1 MSSDIASPDSRAA
14 AIDPDAFRMAM
25 RRVSSP
31 VAIVTSMDGDQPVGL
46 TATAIC
52 SATTEPPTILVCVNQ
67 TAGAVRPIAA
77 SRVLAVSFLSEAQH
91 GIARI
96 FSTGGVPAA
105 ERFASCAW
113 GRAVTGAPLLR
124 DAVAT
129 FDCEVDAIIP
139 SGSHNIY
146 VSRVVDAAFTE
157 AGALLYR
164 DGFFRRLDE
173 KF

>member
-1 MSSDIASPDSRAA
+1 
-14 AIDPDAFRMAM
+14 M

-31 VAIVTSMDGDQPVGL
+31 VAIVTSLCGDQPVGL

-67 TAGAVRPIAA
+67 KAGAARPISA
-77 SRVLAVSFLSEAQH
+77 SRILAVSFLSDAQH
-91 GIARI
+91 GIARS
-96 FSTGGVPAA
+96 FSSNGAAAAPRFSEGVWAP
-105 ERFASCAW
+105 
-113 GRAVTGAPLLR
+113 AVTGAPVLR
-124 DAVAT
+124 DAVAA

-146 VSRVVDAAFTE
+146 VCRVVDTAFTE

-164 DGFFRRLDE
+164 DGFFRRMDE
-173 KF
+173 NF